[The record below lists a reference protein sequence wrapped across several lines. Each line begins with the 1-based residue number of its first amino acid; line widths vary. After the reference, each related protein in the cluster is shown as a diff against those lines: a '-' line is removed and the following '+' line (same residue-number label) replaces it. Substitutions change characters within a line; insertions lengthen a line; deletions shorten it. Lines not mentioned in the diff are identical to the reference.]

1 MCGDDS
7 RKQIQRKINSKVF
20 QFWLVGRTI
29 DLKKPLKGQD
39 ESTERKKDVR
49 SLISI
54 NHIS

>member
-29 DLKKPLKGQD
+29 DLKKLLKGQD

-49 SLISI
+49 SLI
-54 NHIS
+54 